1 MCRIV
6 NGNSEVVPRAM
17 WVGKLSKS
25 SVTILKKIMIEV
37 DLIDENKVKT
47 NKANKDKFVI
57 SGRNE
62 C

>member
-1 MCRIV
+1 
-6 NGNSEVVPRAM
+6 M

-25 SVTILKKIMIEV
+25 SVTILKEIMIEV
-37 DLIDENKVKT
+37 ELFVENKEKT
-47 NKANKDKFVI
+47 NKANKDEFVI

>member
-1 MCRIV
+1 
-6 NGNSEVVPRAM
+6 M

-25 SVTILKKIMIEV
+25 SVTIIKKIMIEV
-37 DLIDENKVKT
+37 DLIDKNKVKT